1 MLHWS
6 VVVWMWCLHSQG
18 VLKGWVT
25 TDSSSLIKLKSYF
38 IFLFLIFI
46 ILVLSWDQNKFQ
58 IFKEMCICLWARS
71 LHDLLIQ
78 ESFVSLLIMLFTKC
92 WWLERNR
99 KGTGYMKCV
108 LMKQIFSSLK
118 SVKWKKI
125 TRRLFAYITC
135 FVSSLDIHWFLHVL
149 SPRLEAVKNG
159 CYRSASGKL
168 L

>member
-58 IFKEMCICLWARS
+58 IFEEMCICLWARS

-118 SVKWKKI
+118 SVKWKKNYHKVVCLHNLLCI
-125 TRRLFAYITC
+125 FFRHSLVFTCTEPKTR
-135 FVSSLDIHWFLHVL
+135 SSEKWMLPKCKW
-149 SPRLEAVKNG
+149 
-159 CYRSASGKL
+159 
-168 L
+168 